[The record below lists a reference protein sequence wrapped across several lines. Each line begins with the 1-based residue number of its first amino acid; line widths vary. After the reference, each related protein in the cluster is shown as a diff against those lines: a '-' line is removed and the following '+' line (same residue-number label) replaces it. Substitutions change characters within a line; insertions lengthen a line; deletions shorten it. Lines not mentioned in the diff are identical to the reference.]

1 MKYLKLALLLFVI
14 TVLQSCNEI
23 EEVTQQ
29 SSTGGINE
37 ILVVTNNVQQW
48 EGEIGDS
55 IRSNFGRIME
65 VLPIEEP
72 QFKMV
77 NLNESS
83 LTKML
88 FKKHHNIF
96 IVNVDP
102 NVKEAYVESKSDLWA
117 KPQMVIKI
125 NAPNIHEFLISFE
138 EIKENA
144 YDLFIDVERKRI
156 QDSYSNKFKSQE
168 INRSLHK
175 NMHLDMAIPKGFTV
189 AKIDSSNAWIR
200 KETAANSMSILI
212 YIRPYRSTND
222 FDPENI
228 KKRRNGLTRTY
239 IPGPTKGSYQLISD
253 EYVDAV
259 FTEISFNDMFA
270 VETRG
275 LWRVEND
282 FMGGPFLSYTF
293 VDEKR
298 NRLITLDGFT
308 YAPKQKKAPLVRELE
323 AILWSVKILD

>member
-1 MKYLKLALLLFVI
+1 MKYLKFFSIILVFAF
-14 TVLQSCNEI
+14 LQSCNEI
-23 EEVTQQ
+23 EKRTAQ
-29 SSTGGINE
+29 SSTGGVNE

-48 EGEIGDS
+48 DGEIGDS
-55 IRSNFGRIME
+55 IRSNFGRTME
-65 VLPIEEP
+65 LLPVAEP

-77 NLNESS
+77 NVNEAS
-83 LTKML
+83 LGKML

-96 IVNVDP
+96 IVNIDP
-102 NVKEAYVESKSDLWA
+102 KIKEAYVESKTDLWA

-125 NAPNIHEFLISFE
+125 NAPNLHEYMVSFE
-138 EIKENA
+138 EIRENA
-144 YDLFIDVERKRI
+144 YDLFINIERKRI
-156 QDSYSNKFKSQE
+156 QESYSNKFKSQE

-175 NMHLDMAIPKGFTV
+175 KMQLDMAIPKGYQI

-200 KETAANSMSILI
+200 KETAANSMNILI
-212 YIRPYRSTND
+212 YIRPYKSTAD
-222 FDPENI
+222 FDPEKI
-228 KKRRNGLTRTY
+228 KRRRNDLTRIY
-239 IPGPTKGSYQLISD
+239 IPGPTVGSYQLISD
-253 EYVDAV
+253 EIVEPV
-259 FTEISFNDMFA
+259 FTEMSFKDMFT

-282 FMGGPFLSYTF
+282 FMGGPFISYTF

-308 YAPKQKKAPLVRELE
+308 YAPKQKKAPLIRELE

>member
-1 MKYLKLALLLFVI
+1 VN
-14 TVLQSCNEI
+14 VNEA
-23 EEVTQQ
+23 
-29 SSTGGINE
+29 
-37 ILVVTNNVQQW
+37 
-48 EGEIGDS
+48 
-55 IRSNFGRIME
+55 
-65 VLPIEEP
+65 
-72 QFKMV
+72 
-77 NLNESS
+77 S
-83 LTKML
+83 LSKML

-96 IVNVDP
+96 IVNIDP
-102 NVKEAYVESKSDLWA
+102 NIKDAFIETREDLWA

-125 NAPNIHEFLISFE
+125 NAPNLHEFLISFE
-138 EIKENA
+138 EIRENA
-144 YDLFIDVERKRI
+144 FDLYIENERRRI

-168 INRSLHK
+168 INRSLHT
-175 NMHLDMAIPKGFTV
+175 NMQLDLAIPKGYKI

-200 KETAANSMSILI
+200 KETAANSMNILI
-212 YIRPYRSTND
+212 YIRPYMSTAD
-222 FDPENI
+222 FNPGHI

-239 IPGPTKGSYQLISD
+239 IPGPTTGSYQLISD
-253 EYVDAV
+253 EYIEPV
-259 FTEISFNDMFA
+259 FTEMSFNELFA

-282 FMGGPFLSYTF
+282 FMGGPFISYTF

>member
-1 MKYLKLALLLFVI
+1 MKIIKFFSIILVF
-14 TVLQSCNEI
+14 TFLQSCNEI
-23 EEVTQQ
+23 EKRTEQ

-37 ILVVTNNVQQW
+37 ILVVTNNIQQW
-48 EGEIGDS
+48 DGEIGDS

-65 VLPIEEP
+65 LLPVSEP

-77 NLNESS
+77 NVNETS
-83 LTKML
+83 LGKML

-96 IVNVDP
+96 IVNIDP
-102 NVKEAYVESKSDLWA
+102 KIKEAYVESKTNLWA

-138 EIKENA
+138 EIRENA
-144 YDLFIDVERKRI
+144 YDLFIDVERERI

-175 NMHLDMAIPKGFTV
+175 YMQLDMAIPKGYQI
-189 AKIDSSNAWIR
+189 AKIDSSSAWIR
-200 KETAANSMSILI
+200 KETAANSMNILI
-212 YIRPYRSTND
+212 YIKPYISTAD
-222 FDPENI
+222 FDPKKI
-228 KKRRNGLTRTY
+228 KNRRNGLTRIY
-239 IPGPTKGSYQLISD
+239 IPGPSTGSYQLISD
-253 EYVDAV
+253 EYVEPI
-259 FTEISFNDMFA
+259 FTEMSFNDMFA

-282 FMGGPFLSYTF
+282 FMGGPFISYTF
-293 VDEKR
+293 VDKKR

-323 AILWSVKILD
+323 AILWSVKILE

>member
-1 MKYLKLALLLFVI
+1 MKYIKLVFFVFI
-14 TVLQSCNEI
+14 IAFLQSCNEI
-23 EEVTQQ
+23 EEASQQ
-29 SSTGGINE
+29 SSTGGVNE

-48 EGEIGDS
+48 DGEIGDS
-55 IRSNFGRIME
+55 IRSNFSRVMQ

-77 NLNESS
+77 NVNESS
-83 LTKML
+83 LGKML

-96 IVNVDP
+96 IVNIDP
-102 NVKEAYVESKSDLWA
+102 ELKEPFVESRADLWA

-125 NAPNIHEFLISFE
+125 NAPNLHEFLVSFE
-138 EIKENA
+138 EVRENSF
-144 YDLFIDVERKRI
+144 DLFIDVERKRI

-175 NMHLDMAIPKGFTV
+175 YMQLDLAIPKGYKI
-189 AKIDSSNAWIR
+189 AKVDSSNAWIR
-200 KETAANSMSILI
+200 KETAANSMNILI
-212 YIRPYRSTND
+212 YARPYKSTGD
-222 FDPENI
+222 FDPLNI

-239 IPGPTKGSYQLISD
+239 IPGPTSGSYQLISD
-253 EYVDAV
+253 EYVEPV
-259 FTEISFNDMFA
+259 YTEMDFNDLFA

-282 FMGGPFLSYTF
+282 FMGGPFISYTF

-298 NRLITLDGFT
+298 NRLITIDGFT